1 MRKNRHCQTYWQTLY
16 PEKNVTRNTVLQ
28 QRWYKWQLLL
38 GGKTLSLGSSA
49 DADREKYNKRGHGVD
64 SGQKLL
70 MRRGHKYS
78 VCTISS

>member
-1 MRKNRHCQTYWQTLY
+1 
-16 PEKNVTRNTVLQ
+16 
-28 QRWYKWQLLL
+28 
-38 GGKTLSLGSSA
+38 LSLGSSA